1 MLWRQHCRSV
11 LVDME
16 TCPRQVVEGKI
27 EDVKNRRLSMG
38 AVKMAKWAKALST
51 KTTDH
56 LDSSRRI
63 HVVGG
68 DS

>member
-1 MLWRQHCRSV
+1 
-11 LVDME
+11 ME